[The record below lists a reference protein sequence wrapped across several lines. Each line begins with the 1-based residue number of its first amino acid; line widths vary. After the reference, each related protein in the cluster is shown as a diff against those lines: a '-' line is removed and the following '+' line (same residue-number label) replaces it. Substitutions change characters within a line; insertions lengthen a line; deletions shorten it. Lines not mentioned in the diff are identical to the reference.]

1 MLRSVY
7 STSSGKHVFSRAG
20 VLMKELR
27 RALLEAVGVRVGE
40 LGYKYKPKQQ
50 AYWRPFS
57 QGRSSL
63 HLAFID
69 HRDDF
74 DVVADVAVRF
84 DELEVMINANNTM
97 LSKAEKL
104 QTYSLGAEL
113 GNISGQ
119 GQMRWNVTSS
129 ADLEPVADRLV
140 AAFKEIGIPYLNSA
154 STLEGAYELLTI
166 PGRSAALH
174 SPIHLSRAKHIVAL
188 AKLLGR
194 MDELSARARESV
206 ELLEGTKDAGLQDFK
221 RFVASLD
228 AEV

>member
-1 MLRSVY
+1 
-7 STSSGKHVFSRAG
+7 
-20 VLMKELR
+20 MKELR

-50 AYWRPFS
+50 AYWCPFS

-74 DVVADVAVRF
+74 DIVADVAVRF
-84 DELEVMINANNTM
+84 DKLEIMINANNAM
-97 LSKAEKL
+97 LSKSEKL

-119 GQMRWNVTSS
+119 DQMRWNVTSS
-129 ADLEPVADRLV
+129 ADVEPVADRLV
-140 AAFKEIGIPYLNSA
+140 AALKEIGIPYLDRA
-154 STLEGAYELLTI
+154 STLEGAYELLS
-166 PGRSAALH
+166 SAALH
-174 SPIHLSRAKHIVAL
+174 SPIHLSRAKHIVGL

-194 MDELSARARESV
+194 TDELSARARESV